1 MENPATWG
9 EPERIVHDAIAG
21 YNKNV
26 MEGRF
31 GLSLARQITDAL
43 RAQGYLPPPSGTG
56 TLTRITD
63 DEHKVIVKL
72 IAETEDAIT
81 DIGRV
86 LGDDAVIT
94 ALTNARDVLR
104 GIRDAGQWCAFA
116 RPARRASGRR

>member
-9 EPERIVHDAIAG
+9 EPERIVQNVLDAFQ
-21 YNKNV
+21 V
-26 MEGRF
+26 MT
-31 GLSLARQITDAL
+31 GLSLPRRITDAL
-43 RAQGYLPPPSGTG
+43 RAQGYLPPLTGTG
-56 TLTRITD
+56 TLTAITG

-72 IAETEDAIT
+72 IAEVEDAIT

-94 ALTNARDVLR
+94 ALTNTRDVLR

-116 RPARRASGRR
+116 RPHDRKGEES